1 MGAQLKDEVAMD
13 GRRARI
19 VLGVGNDAGPVEI
32 RRAFR
37 ARALVTHPD
46 QGGDASS
53 FAEIVDA
60 LAALD
65 DVVAPP
71 VLAVRERPFHVS
83 VTTRPRFDAYD
94 SPHRPAP
101 RRTFADVLHAATAR
115 LG

>member
-1 MGAQLKDEVAMD
+1 
-13 GRRARI
+13 
-19 VLGVGNDAGPVEI
+19 LGVGNDAGPVEI

-46 QGGDASS
+46 HGGDASS

-71 VLAVRERPFHVS
+71 VCAERDRPPVS
-83 VTTRPRFDAYD
+83 VTRPRFDAYD
-94 SPHRPAP
+94 APRRPAP

>member
-1 MGAQLKDEVAMD
+1 MD

-46 QGGDASS
+46 HGGDAPS

-65 DVVAPP
+65 DVVAAPRLE
-71 VLAVRERPFHVS
+71 VHERPNRVS
-83 VTTRPRFDAYD
+83 VTARPHFDAYD
-94 SPHRPAP
+94 APRRPAP
-101 RRTFADVLHAATAR
+101 RRRFAEVLQAATAR

>member
-1 MGAQLKDEVAMD
+1 MD

-46 QGGDASS
+46 HGGDPHA
-53 FAEIVDA
+53 FVEIVEALDTLDA
-60 LAALD
+60 LGALAPAPAP
-65 DVVAPP
+65 VA
-71 VLAVRERPFHVS
+71 VARRES
-83 VTTRPRFDAYD
+83 RPRFDSYD
-94 SPHRPAP
+94 APRRPAP
-101 RRTFADVLHAATAR
+101 ARTFADVLQVATAR

>member
-1 MGAQLKDEVAMD
+1 MD

-46 QGGDASS
+46 HGGRADA

-60 LAALD
+60 LNALEGLGAPAAPPEPHRVARARVP
-65 DVVAPP
+65 VVAGG
-71 VLAVRERPFHVS
+71 ARPH
-83 VTTRPRFDAYD
+83 FDAYD
-94 SPHRPAP
+94 SPRRPAP
-101 RRTFADVLHAATAR
+101 RRTFADMLQAATAR

>member
-1 MGAQLKDEVAMD
+1 MD

-19 VLGVGNDAGPVEI
+19 VLGVDNDAGPAEI

-46 QGGDASS
+46 HGGDRSA
-53 FAEIVDA
+53 FAELTAA

-65 DVVAPP
+65 PIVHAADARPP
-71 VLAVRERPFHVS
+71 ARPRIPLAAS
-83 VTTRPRFDAYD
+83 RPRFDAYD
-94 SPHRPAP
+94 SPRRAAP
-101 RRTFADVLHAATAR
+101 RREFADILQAATAR

>member
-1 MGAQLKDEVAMD
+1 MD

-46 QGGDASS
+46 HGGDASS

-65 DVVAPP
+65 HVVAPP
-71 VLAVRERPFHVS
+71 VFAVRERPAPVS
-83 VTTRPRFDAYD
+83 VTRPRFDAYD
-94 SPHRPAP
+94 APRRPAP
-101 RRTFADVLHAATAR
+101 RRTFADMLHAASAR

>member
-1 MGAQLKDEVAMD
+1 MD

-19 VLGVGNDAGPVEI
+19 VLGVGNDAPAAEI

-37 ARALVTHPD
+37 ARAFATHPD
-46 QGGDASS
+46 HGGDASS

-60 LAALD
+60 LSALD

-71 VLAVRERPFHVS
+71 VIAVRERPTKVS
-83 VTTRPRFDAYD
+83 VMTRSRFDAYD
-94 SPHRPAP
+94 SPRRPAP
-101 RRTFADVLHAATAR
+101 RRTFADVLQAATAR

>member
-1 MGAQLKDEVAMD
+1 MD

-19 VLGVGNDAGPVEI
+19 VLGVGNDAGPAEI

-46 QGGDASS
+46 HGGNASS

-71 VLAVRERPFHVS
+71 VLAVRERTTPVS
-83 VTTRPRFDAYD
+83 ITTLTRFDAYD
-94 SPHRPAP
+94 SPRRPAP
-101 RRTFADVLHAATAR
+101 RRTFADMLDAATAR

>member
-1 MGAQLKDEVAMD
+1 MD

-19 VLGVGNDAGPVEI
+19 VLGVGNDAGPAEI

-46 QGGDASS
+46 HGGDRFA
-53 FAEIVDA
+53 FAELTDA

-65 DVVAPP
+65 PVVGASDPRP
-71 VLAVRERPFHVS
+71 SVRPRIPLAAS
-83 VTTRPRFDAYD
+83 RPRFDAYD
-94 SPHRPAP
+94 SPRRPAP
-101 RRTFADVLHAATAR
+101 RRDFADLLQAATAR